1 MNIAEQ
7 QPTWGEPPVKPRKSR
22 VRLDTASD
30 CRREAA
36 RQYRRAINADGIK
49 IEDMSRLINALALI
63 SRMIEGSSLED
74 RIAKLE
80 EGAR

>member
-1 MNIAEQ
+1 MNSVEQ
-7 QPTWGEPPVKPRKSR
+7 QAVWGEPPVQPRRSR
-22 VRLDTASD
+22 VRLDLASD

-36 RQYRRAINADGIK
+36 RQYRRAINGEIK

-80 EGAR
+80 EGSR

>member
-1 MNIAEQ
+1 MNMPT
-7 QPTWGEPPVKPRKSR
+7 QPTPSDQPPVQQRRSR
-22 VRLDTASD
+22 VKLDLASD

-36 RQYRRAINADGIK
+36 RQYRRAINGEIK

-74 RIAKLE
+74 RIAVLE
-80 EGAR
+80 GRNA

>member
-1 MNIAEQ
+1 MNIPAQ
-7 QPTWGEPPVKPRKSR
+7 QTPSDETPVQQRRSR
-22 VRLDTASD
+22 VRLDLASD

-36 RQYRRAINADGIK
+36 RQYRRAINGEIK

-74 RIAKLE
+74 RIAVLE
-80 EGAR
+80 GRNA

>member
-1 MNIAEQ
+1 MNTAEDQ
-7 QPTWGEPPVKPRKSR
+7 TAWGETPVKPRRSR
-22 VRLDTASD
+22 VRLDSATD

-36 RQYRRAINADGIK
+36 RQYRRAINGELK

-63 SRMIEGSSLED
+63 GRMIEGSALED
-74 RIAKLE
+74 RISKLE

>member
-1 MNIAEQ
+1 MNTAM
-7 QPTWGEPPVKPRKSR
+7 QPVASEEPPVQQRRSR
-22 VRLDTASD
+22 VRLDLASD

-36 RQYRRAINADGIK
+36 RQYRRAINGEIK

-80 EGAR
+80 EGTR

>member
-7 QPTWGEPPVKPRKSR
+7 QSGWGKPPVKPRRSR
-22 VRLDTASD
+22 VRLDSASD

-36 RQYRRAINADGIK
+36 RQYRRAINGELK

-63 SRMIEGSSLED
+63 GRMIEGSDLEARLD
-74 RIAKLE
+74 ALE
-80 EGAR
+80 AS